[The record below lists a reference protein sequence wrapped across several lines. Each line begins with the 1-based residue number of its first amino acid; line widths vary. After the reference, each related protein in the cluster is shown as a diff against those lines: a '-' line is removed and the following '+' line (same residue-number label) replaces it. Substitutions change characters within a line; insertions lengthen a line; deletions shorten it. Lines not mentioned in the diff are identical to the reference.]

1 VNGRESGHTLRRTL
15 ALSAEDAG
23 WSVREAAWGLEEKLL
38 WRGSDATKRA
48 LGRVQRRTAPLQRLI
63 ETRLVWPLA
72 DALRERGTGA
82 RAGIAAA
89 GVAAAVAA
97 GAAGAMV
104 APGNDPVQPDTAA
117 KLASATASAT
127 AAVPVLQGATPEF
140 EVGDVKVAKAAA
152 AAAPAELPSAPPAR
166 VAWQFADAFVRYEV
180 GRLDE
185 RTAAGFAATAT
196 PPLAK
201 SLSEEP
207 PRLPA
212 GTKVPKAKVL
222 NVVLADRTPKQI
234 TASVSIVR
242 LRTISEVRLSL
253 QHTDDGWRVAGVL
266 G

>member
-1 VNGRESGHTLRRTL
+1 VNLKV
-15 ALSAEDAG
+15 SAEDAS
-23 WSVREAAWGLEEKLL
+23 WTVREAAWGVEEKVL
-38 WRGSDATKRA
+38 WRGSDATKRVLDRA
-48 LGRVQRRTAPLQRLI
+48 RRRTAPLQRLI
-63 ETRLVWPLA
+63 ETRVTWPLA
-72 DALRERGTGA
+72 DALRERGTAA
-82 RAGIAAA
+82 RAGLA
-89 GVAAAVAA
+89 AAAVAA
-97 GAAGAMV
+97 VVAAGTAGALV
-104 APGNDPVQPDTAA
+104 APNQDSPQPDTAA

-127 AAVPVLQGATPEF
+127 AAVPVLQGATPNF
-140 EVGDVKVAKAAA
+140 EVGDAKAAQAAA

-180 GRLDE
+180 GKLDE

-201 SLSEEP
+201 SLSDEP

-212 GTKVPKAKVL
+212 GTAVPKAKVL
-222 NVVLADRTPKQI
+222 NVVLADRTPEQI

-253 QHTDDGWRVAGVL
+253 QRTDDGWRVAGVL